1 MNISVI
7 VAAAGVSRRMGLPVN
22 KPLLDLAGKPVLA
35 HSLDLFAA
43 MPAVKQ
49 IVIAA
54 NGEDLPR
61 VEEICAG
68 YPQVS
73 AVIPGGGSRQESIRA
88 ALALVPEDADLVA
101 VHDAARP
108 LLTALD
114 FTALVSAAY
123 LSGAAILAGP
133 LIDSVKT
140 CAGSLVGE
148 SLDRSKLI
156 AAQTPQVF
164 RRALLLQ
171 AYAQAEKDGFTA
183 TDDSCLVERLGVPV
197 AVIMAK
203 NANMKL
209 TYADDLAVAE
219 LILQKRRERVC
230 E

>member
-1 MNISVI
+1 MYISVI
-7 VAAAGVSRRMGLPVN
+7 IAAAGVARRMGLPVN

-35 HSLDLFAA
+35 HSLDLFAEEPSVQHIVVTA
-43 MPAVKQ
+43 NAADMPR
-49 IVIAA
+49 I
-54 NGEDLPR
+54 
-61 VEEICAG
+61 EEICAA
-68 YPQVS
+68 YPQVK
-73 AVIPGGGSRQESIRA
+73 AVIPGGASRQESIRA
-88 ALALVPEDADLVA
+88 ALALVPPEADLVA

-133 LIDSVKT
+133 VTDSVKT
-140 CAGSLVGE
+140 CAGSLVGK
-148 SLDRSKLI
+148 SLDRSMLV

-164 RRALLLQ
+164 RPNLLQ
-171 AYAQAEKDGFTA
+171 RAYAQAEKDEFIA

-203 NANMKL
+203 NANLKL
-209 TYADDLAVAE
+209 TYADDLAIAE
-219 LILQKRRERVC
+219 MVLQKRRERTC